1 MYNYINNQVD
11 SAVSV
16 YITFYHLV
24 LKMWLIRASN
34 ATGGDGKI
42 YSMQTQSQGVMSVE
56 LVRLAYKVS
65 RIMENLKLNKSDVI

>member
-11 SAVSV
+11 SAVSVRV

-24 LKMWLIRASN
+24 LKMWLIRESS

-42 YSMQTQSQGVMSVE
+42 NCMQSQGVMSVE
-56 LVRLAYKVS
+56 LVKLAYKVS

>member
-16 YITFYHLV
+16 YIRFYHLV

-42 YSMQTQSQGVMSVE
+42 YCMQTQSQGVMSVE
-56 LVRLAYKVS
+56 LRLAYKVS

>member
-42 YSMQTQSQGVMSVE
+42 YSMQTLSQGVMSVE
-56 LVRLAYKVS
+56 LRLAYKVS